1 MQLTE
6 SSIYINLKRLR
17 NLLYEAQFRM
27 TTANRVV
34 FGNTLMKYS
43 AETIS
48 NFILAFT
55 VGDKKLEYL
64 ELSLGYFAVLRDR
77 VYPNTRIV
85 KRGKEK
91 ARSFNLCV
99 RESKTDSLLASL
111 NSYLGI
117 CKGVNGYRQ
126 ALSIVR
132 ELSSEWNKY
141 VEFDR
146 HRCCLVARDSNRN
159 RIIKKFNLK

>member
-64 ELSLGYFAVLRDR
+64 ELS
-77 VYPNTRIV
+77 P
-85 KRGKEK
+85 
-91 ARSFNLCV
+91 
-99 RESKTDSLLASL
+99 
-111 NSYLGI
+111 
-117 CKGVNGYRQ
+117 
-126 ALSIVR
+126 
-132 ELSSEWNKY
+132 EWNKY

>member
-64 ELSLGYFAVLRDR
+64 ELSLGYFAVLRDDLLFCIEQNIIQYR
-77 VYPNTRIV
+77 RRKKND
-85 KRGKEK
+85 GDED
-91 ARSFNLCV
+91 
-99 RESKTDSLLASL
+99 KTDEDFVNGRKVELFRLVAQIDNDICKWRASL
-111 NSYLGI
+111 A
-117 CKGVNGYRQ
+117 KGKSGT
-126 ALSIVR
+126 
-132 ELSSEWNKY
+132 
-141 VEFDR
+141 
-146 HRCCLVARDSNRN
+146 HNR
-159 RIIKKFNLK
+159 

>member
-17 NLLYEAQFRM
+17 SLLYEAQFRM

-48 NFILAFT
+48 NFVLAFT

-64 ELSLGYFAVLRDR
+64 
-77 VYPNTRIV
+77 
-85 KRGKEK
+85 
-91 ARSFNLCV
+91 
-99 RESKTDSLLASL
+99 
-111 NSYLGI
+111 
-117 CKGVNGYRQ
+117 
-126 ALSIVR
+126 

>member
-1 MQLTE
+1 
-6 SSIYINLKRLR
+6 
-17 NLLYEAQFRM
+17 M

-64 ELSLGYFAVLRDR
+64 ELS
-77 VYPNTRIV
+77 
-85 KRGKEK
+85 
-91 ARSFNLCV
+91 
-99 RESKTDSLLASL
+99 
-111 NSYLGI
+111 
-117 CKGVNGYRQ
+117 
-126 ALSIVR
+126 
-132 ELSSEWNKY
+132 SEWNKY

-146 HRCCLVARDSNRN
+146 HRCCLVSRDSNRN

>member
-1 MQLTE
+1 MPDNKKRTKMQLTE

-64 ELSLGYFAVLRDR
+64 ELS
-77 VYPNTRIV
+77 
-85 KRGKEK
+85 
-91 ARSFNLCV
+91 
-99 RESKTDSLLASL
+99 
-111 NSYLGI
+111 
-117 CKGVNGYRQ
+117 
-126 ALSIVR
+126 
-132 ELSSEWNKY
+132 SEWNKY

-159 RIIKKFNLK
+159 RVIKKFNLK

>member
-17 NLLYEAQFRM
+17 SLLYEAQFRM

-64 ELSLGYFAVLRDR
+64 ELS
-77 VYPNTRIV
+77 
-85 KRGKEK
+85 
-91 ARSFNLCV
+91 
-99 RESKTDSLLASL
+99 
-111 NSYLGI
+111 
-117 CKGVNGYRQ
+117 
-126 ALSIVR
+126 
-132 ELSSEWNKY
+132 SEWNKY

>member
-1 MQLTE
+1 MPDNKKRTKMQLTE

-48 NFILAFT
+48 NFI
-55 VGDKKLEYL
+55 
-64 ELSLGYFAVLRDR
+64 
-77 VYPNTRIV
+77 
-85 KRGKEK
+85 
-91 ARSFNLCV
+91 
-99 RESKTDSLLASL
+99 
-111 NSYLGI
+111 
-117 CKGVNGYRQ
+117 
-126 ALSIVR
+126 
-132 ELSSEWNKY
+132 
-141 VEFDR
+141 
-146 HRCCLVARDSNRN
+146 HRN

>member
-1 MQLTE
+1 MPDNKKRTKMQLTE

-64 ELSLGYFAVLRDR
+64 ELSLGYFAVLRDDL
-77 VYPNTRIV
+77 
-85 KRGKEK
+85 
-91 ARSFNLCV
+91 SFCIEQNIIQ
-99 RESKTDSLLASL
+99 
-111 NSYLGI
+111 Y
-117 CKGVNGYRQ
+117 
-126 ALSIVR
+126 
-132 ELSSEWNKY
+132 
-141 VEFDR
+141 R

-159 RIIKKFNLK
+159 RKI

>member
-27 TTANRVV
+27 TTANKVV
-34 FGNTLMKYS
+34 FGNT
-43 AETIS
+43 
-48 NFILAFT
+48 
-55 VGDKKLEYL
+55 
-64 ELSLGYFAVLRDR
+64 
-77 VYPNTRIV
+77 
-85 KRGKEK
+85 GKEK
-91 ARSFNLCV
+91 ARSFNRCV

>member
-1 MQLTE
+1 M
-6 SSIYINLKRLR
+6 KRLR

-48 NFILAFT
+48 N
-55 VGDKKLEYL
+55 
-64 ELSLGYFAVLRDR
+64 
-77 VYPNTRIV
+77 
-85 KRGKEK
+85 
-91 ARSFNLCV
+91 
-99 RESKTDSLLASL
+99 
-111 NSYLGI
+111 
-117 CKGVNGYRQ
+117 
-126 ALSIVR
+126 
-132 ELSSEWNKY
+132 SEWNKY

>member
-48 NFILAFT
+48 NFVLAFT

-64 ELSLGYFAVLRDR
+64 ELSLGYFAVLRDDLLFCVEQNIIQYR
-77 VYPNTRIV
+77 RRKKND
-85 KRGKEK
+85 GDEDK
-91 ARSFNLCV
+91 ADEDFANGRKVELFRLVAQIDNDICKW
-99 RESKTDSLLASL
+99 RASL
-111 NSYLGI
+111 A
-117 CKGVNGYRQ
+117 KGKSVT
-126 ALSIVR
+126 
-132 ELSSEWNKY
+132 
-141 VEFDR
+141 
-146 HRCCLVARDSNRN
+146 HNR
-159 RIIKKFNLK
+159 

>member
-1 MQLTE
+1 
-6 SSIYINLKRLR
+6 
-17 NLLYEAQFRM
+17 M

-64 ELSLGYFAVLRDR
+64 ELS
-77 VYPNTRIV
+77 
-85 KRGKEK
+85 
-91 ARSFNLCV
+91 
-99 RESKTDSLLASL
+99 
-111 NSYLGI
+111 
-117 CKGVNGYRQ
+117 
-126 ALSIVR
+126 
-132 ELSSEWNKY
+132 SEWNKY

-159 RIIKKFNLK
+159 RIIKKFNLKWKEKKEKNSCRSFVKHRCHSWTL

>member
-64 ELSLGYFAVLRDR
+64 ELSLGYFAVLRDDLLFCIEQNIIQYR
-77 VYPNTRIV
+77 RRKKND
-85 KRGKEK
+85 GDED
-91 ARSFNLCV
+91 
-99 RESKTDSLLASL
+99 KTDEDFVNGRKVELFRLVAQIDNDICKWRASL
-111 NSYLGI
+111 A
-117 CKGVNGYRQ
+117 KGKSVTY
-126 ALSIVR
+126 
-132 ELSSEWNKY
+132 
-141 VEFDR
+141 
-146 HRCCLVARDSNRN
+146 NR
-159 RIIKKFNLK
+159 

>member
-1 MQLTE
+1 
-6 SSIYINLKRLR
+6 
-17 NLLYEAQFRM
+17 M

-64 ELSLGYFAVLRDR
+64 ELS
-77 VYPNTRIV
+77 
-85 KRGKEK
+85 
-91 ARSFNLCV
+91 
-99 RESKTDSLLASL
+99 
-111 NSYLGI
+111 
-117 CKGVNGYRQ
+117 
-126 ALSIVR
+126 
-132 ELSSEWNKY
+132 SEWNKY
-141 VEFDR
+141 VEVDR
-146 HRCCLVARDSNRN
+146 HKCCLVARDSNRN

>member
-64 ELSLGYFAVLRDR
+64 ELSLGYFAVLRDDLSFCIEQNIIQYR
-77 VYPNTRIV
+77 RRKKNDSD
-85 KRGKEK
+85 EDK
-91 ARSFNLCV
+91 ADEDFVNGRKVELFRLVAQIDNDICKW
-99 RESKTDSLLASL
+99 RASL
-111 NSYLGI
+111 A
-117 CKGVNGYRQ
+117 KGKSGT
-126 ALSIVR
+126 
-132 ELSSEWNKY
+132 
-141 VEFDR
+141 
-146 HRCCLVARDSNRN
+146 HNR
-159 RIIKKFNLK
+159 

>member
-1 MQLTE
+1 M
-6 SSIYINLKRLR
+6 KRLR

-64 ELSLGYFAVLRDR
+64 
-77 VYPNTRIV
+77 
-85 KRGKEK
+85 
-91 ARSFNLCV
+91 
-99 RESKTDSLLASL
+99 
-111 NSYLGI
+111 
-117 CKGVNGYRQ
+117 NGYRQ

>member
-43 AETIS
+43 AESIS

-64 ELSLGYFAVLRDR
+64 
-77 VYPNTRIV
+77 
-85 KRGKEK
+85 
-91 ARSFNLCV
+91 
-99 RESKTDSLLASL
+99 
-111 NSYLGI
+111 
-117 CKGVNGYRQ
+117 
-126 ALSIVR
+126 

>member
-6 SSIYINLKRLR
+6 SSIYISLKRLR
-17 NLLYEAQFRM
+17 NMLYEAQFRM

-48 NFILAFT
+48 NFVLAFT

-64 ELSLGYFAVLRDR
+64 ELS
-77 VYPNTRIV
+77 
-85 KRGKEK
+85 
-91 ARSFNLCV
+91 
-99 RESKTDSLLASL
+99 
-111 NSYLGI
+111 
-117 CKGVNGYRQ
+117 
-126 ALSIVR
+126 
-132 ELSSEWNKY
+132 SEWNKY
-141 VEFDR
+141 VEFDM

>member
-1 MQLTE
+1 
-6 SSIYINLKRLR
+6 
-17 NLLYEAQFRM
+17 M

-34 FGNTLMKYS
+34 FGNTLMRYS

-64 ELSLGYFAVLRDR
+64 
-77 VYPNTRIV
+77 
-85 KRGKEK
+85 
-91 ARSFNLCV
+91 
-99 RESKTDSLLASL
+99 
-111 NSYLGI
+111 
-117 CKGVNGYRQ
+117 NGYRQ

>member
-17 NLLYEAQFRM
+17 NMLYEAQFRM

-64 ELSLGYFAVLRDR
+64 ELS
-77 VYPNTRIV
+77 
-85 KRGKEK
+85 
-91 ARSFNLCV
+91 
-99 RESKTDSLLASL
+99 
-111 NSYLGI
+111 
-117 CKGVNGYRQ
+117 
-126 ALSIVR
+126 
-132 ELSSEWNKY
+132 SEWNKY

>member
-48 NFILAFT
+48 NFILAFA

-64 ELSLGYFAVLRDR
+64 
-77 VYPNTRIV
+77 
-85 KRGKEK
+85 
-91 ARSFNLCV
+91 
-99 RESKTDSLLASL
+99 
-111 NSYLGI
+111 
-117 CKGVNGYRQ
+117 
-126 ALSIVR
+126 

>member
-34 FGNTLMKYS
+34 FGSTLMKYS

-64 ELSLGYFAVLRDR
+64 ELSLGYFAVLRDDLSFCIEQNIIQYR
-77 VYPNTRIV
+77 RRKKND
-85 KRGKEK
+85 GEEDKEDEDFVNGRK
-91 ARSFNLCV
+91 VELFRLVAQIDNDICKWR
-99 RESKTDSLLASL
+99 ASL
-111 NSYLGI
+111 A
-117 CKGVNGYRQ
+117 KGKSGT
-126 ALSIVR
+126 
-132 ELSSEWNKY
+132 
-141 VEFDR
+141 
-146 HRCCLVARDSNRN
+146 HNR
-159 RIIKKFNLK
+159 

>member
-1 MQLTE
+1 MPDNKKRTKMQLTE

-48 NFILAFT
+48 NFVLAFT

-64 ELSLGYFAVLRDR
+64 
-77 VYPNTRIV
+77 
-85 KRGKEK
+85 
-91 ARSFNLCV
+91 
-99 RESKTDSLLASL
+99 
-111 NSYLGI
+111 
-117 CKGVNGYRQ
+117 
-126 ALSIVR
+126 

>member
-64 ELSLGYFAVLRDR
+64 ELSLGYFAVLRD
-77 VYPNTRIV
+77 
-85 KRGKEK
+85 
-91 ARSFNLCV
+91 
-99 RESKTDSLLASL
+99 DLLFCIEQ
-111 NSYLGI
+111 NI
-117 CKGVNGYRQ
+117 IQYR
-126 ALSIVR
+126 R
-132 ELSSEWNKY
+132 
-141 VEFDR
+141 
-146 HRCCLVARDSNRN
+146 RCCLVARDSNRS

>member
-1 MQLTE
+1 MPAIKNNQKKMQLTE

-55 VGDKKLEYL
+55 VGDKK
-64 ELSLGYFAVLRDR
+64 
-77 VYPNTRIV
+77 
-85 KRGKEK
+85 
-91 ARSFNLCV
+91 
-99 RESKTDSLLASL
+99 
-111 NSYLGI
+111 
-117 CKGVNGYRQ
+117 
-126 ALSIVR
+126 
-132 ELSSEWNKY
+132 Y

-159 RIIKKFNLK
+159 RIIKNLT

>member
-17 NLLYEAQFRM
+17 SLLYEAQFRM

-48 NFILAFT
+48 KFILAFT
-55 VGDKKLEYL
+55 VGDKKLEY
-64 ELSLGYFAVLRDR
+64 
-77 VYPNTRIV
+77 
-85 KRGKEK
+85 
-91 ARSFNLCV
+91 
-99 RESKTDSLLASL
+99 
-111 NSYLGI
+111 
-117 CKGVNGYRQ
+117 
-126 ALSIVR
+126 R

>member
-55 VGDKKLEYL
+55 VSMWSSTGT
-64 ELSLGYFAVLRDR
+64 GA
-77 VYPNTRIV
+77 
-85 KRGKEK
+85 
-91 ARSFNLCV
+91 A
-99 RESKTDSLLASL
+99 LLQETAI
-111 NSYLGI
+111 GT
-117 CKGVNGYRQ
+117 
-126 ALSIVR
+126 
-132 ELSSEWNKY
+132 E
-141 VEFDR
+141 
-146 HRCCLVARDSNRN
+146 
-159 RIIKKFNLK
+159 

>member
-1 MQLTE
+1 MPDNKKRTKMQLTE

-64 ELSLGYFAVLRDR
+64 ELSLGYFAVLRDDLLFCIEQNIIQYR
-77 VYPNTRIV
+77 RRKKND
-85 KRGKEK
+85 GDED
-91 ARSFNLCV
+91 
-99 RESKTDSLLASL
+99 KTDEDFVNGRKVELFRLVAQIDNDICKWRASL
-111 NSYLGI
+111 A
-117 CKGVNGYRQ
+117 KGKSGT
-126 ALSIVR
+126 
-132 ELSSEWNKY
+132 
-141 VEFDR
+141 
-146 HRCCLVARDSNRN
+146 HNR
-159 RIIKKFNLK
+159 

>member
-43 AETIS
+43 AESIS

-64 ELSLGYFAVLRDR
+64 ELSLGYFAVLRDDL
-77 VYPNTRIV
+77 
-85 KRGKEK
+85 
-91 ARSFNLCV
+91 SFCIEQNIIQY
-99 RESKTDSLLASL
+99 RRRKKNDGDEDKTDEDFVNGRKVELFRLVAQIDNDICKWRASL
-111 NSYLGI
+111 A
-117 CKGVNGYRQ
+117 KGKSGT
-126 ALSIVR
+126 
-132 ELSSEWNKY
+132 
-141 VEFDR
+141 
-146 HRCCLVARDSNRN
+146 HNR
-159 RIIKKFNLK
+159 

>member
-17 NLLYEAQFRM
+17 
-27 TTANRVV
+27 
-34 FGNTLMKYS
+34 
-43 AETIS
+43 
-48 NFILAFT
+48 
-55 VGDKKLEYL
+55 
-64 ELSLGYFAVLRDR
+64 
-77 VYPNTRIV
+77 
-85 KRGKEK
+85 
-91 ARSFNLCV
+91 
-99 RESKTDSLLASL
+99 SLLTSL

-132 ELSSEWNKY
+132 ELSSELNKY

>member
-64 ELSLGYFAVLRDR
+64 ELS
-77 VYPNTRIV
+77 
-85 KRGKEK
+85 
-91 ARSFNLCV
+91 
-99 RESKTDSLLASL
+99 
-111 NSYLGI
+111 
-117 CKGVNGYRQ
+117 
-126 ALSIVR
+126 
-132 ELSSEWNKY
+132 SEWNKY

>member
-55 VGDKKLEYL
+55 VGDKKLEY
-64 ELSLGYFAVLRDR
+64 
-77 VYPNTRIV
+77 
-85 KRGKEK
+85 
-91 ARSFNLCV
+91 
-99 RESKTDSLLASL
+99 
-111 NSYLGI
+111 
-117 CKGVNGYRQ
+117 Q
-126 ALSIVR
+126 
-132 ELSSEWNKY
+132 
-141 VEFDR
+141 FDR

>member
-55 VGDKKLEYL
+55 VGGRKLEYL
-64 ELSLGYFAVLRDR
+64 
-77 VYPNTRIV
+77 
-85 KRGKEK
+85 
-91 ARSFNLCV
+91 
-99 RESKTDSLLASL
+99 
-111 NSYLGI
+111 
-117 CKGVNGYRQ
+117 
-126 ALSIVR
+126 

-159 RIIKKFNLK
+159 RIVKKFNLK